1 MTSLSSLSPSEV
13 NSHLRTCG
21 AAGVAYALSSA
32 ALARSSCAQL
42 DAMPADSYAA
52 HLTDSINEDP
62 EIPAL
67 SGGCER
73 AVSRNSTMVS
83 QTACESLGAAA
94 AAAAAAAEM
103 AAGQGSAPADA
114 AEACD
119 AAGACG
125 AAGPRSGAVAD
136 GGADLLMKGAKV
148 MAFRSSY
155 DELGFNNLKRDLG
168 ENICAAMRDPMV
180 NEIML
185 NSDGSLF
192 VEHRLEGMKLI
203 DHINSARGNFI
214 IRTVASIADRQI
226 DPACPVVSVEIPY
239 DGSRFE
245 GLLPPLV
252 RSPVFSIRCHNS
264 LDLTL
269 DDLTAMQV
277 VSPEQSELLR
287 EAIAAHVSIMVAGA
301 TGSGKTTL
309 VNALLNEMSTMC
321 PDERMITIEDTP
333 ELKIRS
339 ANSVSLF
346 TSEGTDMSRLVRSS
360 LRLRPDRIVV
370 GEIRGAEA
378 LDLIDAF
385 STGHRGG
392 MCTIHAG
399 SPLQAMERLNLLISR
414 HPSCPAL
421 IEPTAAAAIELIV
434 QVTRSPHRCVKSLT
448 MVTGCHNG
456 QYELTEVTD
465 SLTYALQ
472 KRSESVNKSTDY

>member
-52 HLTDSINEDP
+52 HLTDSLNEDP
-62 EIPAL
+62 ETPAL

-94 AAAAAAAEM
+94 AAAAAAM
-103 AAGQGSAPADA
+103 AAGYGSAPGDA
-114 AEACD
+114 AE
-119 AAGACG
+119 ACG
-125 AAGPRSGAVAD
+125 AAGPRAGAGAE

-309 VNALLNEMSTMC
+309 VNALLNEMSTMY

-434 QVTRSPHRCVKSLT
+434 QVTRSPHRYVKSLT